1 LPRFSVVIPSYNHAA
16 YIGEAIRSVLSQTE
30 ADLELIIVDDGSTDD
45 SLNVISRFSDPRLK
59 VFTQANQGAHAAIN
73 RGMREASGM
82 YLAIL
87 NSDDAYHPHR
97 LKQTSAI
104 LDTNPQVGF
113 VGSHIEIVDSAGRPL
128 GVKHG
133 FNDCPPW
140 LLEAPERSFRAGT
153 DLKAALLTENY
164 WSTTSNFVYR
174 HEAYEQIGDY
184 RPLRYTHDWDYAL
197 RLARLAP
204 MVLLPEPLIRYRIH
218 PSNTIREN
226 QVAMIFEICWIL
238 AVHLPAHLSDQD
250 FSGENQLYQ
259 YLDQLLHSIYVFNMD
274 RVLSVMLLQKLSDN
288 LDQALALL
296 DPADNARQVY
306 LDFIQTHLT
315 GQDDINSKETLEPPT
330 TTRRAIMGALKKL
343 LKGTG

>member
-1 LPRFSVVIPSYNHAA
+1 VIIPSYNHAA
-16 YIGEAIRSVLSQTE
+16 YIGESIRSVLSQTE
-30 ADLELIIVDDGSTDD
+30 PDLELILVDDGSTDD
-45 SLNVISRFSDPRLK
+45 SLNVISRISDPRLK

-73 RGMREASGM
+73 RGMHEASGM

-87 NSDDAYHPHR
+87 NSDDAYHPQR

-104 LDTNPQVGF
+104 LDADLQVGF
-113 VGSHIEIVDSAGRPL
+113 VGSYIEIVDSAGRSL

-140 LLEAPERSFRAGT
+140 LLEVPERSFRAGT
-153 DLKAALLTENY
+153 DLNSALLTENY

-174 HEAYEQIGDY
+174 REAYERAGDY

-197 RLARLAP
+197 RLARIARML
-204 MVLLPEPLIRYRIH
+204 LLPEPLIRYRIH

-226 QVAMIFEICWIL
+226 QIAMIFEICWIL
-238 AVHLPAHLSDQD
+238 AVHLPGHLSVQD
-250 FSGENQLYQ
+250 FSGENQLHQ
-259 YLDQLLHSIYVFNMD
+259 YLDRLLHSIYVFNME
-274 RVLSVMLLQKLSDN
+274 RVLSVMLLQKLSEN

-296 DPADNARQVY
+296 DPANSARQVY
-306 LDFIQTHLT
+306 LDFIQAHLT
-315 GQDDINSKETLEPPT
+315 GQDSTNNPERPEQTA
-330 TTRRAIMGALKKL
+330 TTRLGIKGTLKKL